1 MEAGSLTLNAKVVGE
16 VAEVGQNCW
25 VNPCRSRMISIVAS
39 VASALVNSLLANHVL
54 PSGFSNFMV
63 TVGVNFVGQFCE
75 QLIAILKLVAFTRL
89 PFARGERQASGLALP
104 KLTLE
109 GTTNPQV
116 GILETPVAQAG
127 VMVVSLLGFEG
138 VPRVAVL
145 NEGQNF
151 HAPKALPE
159 NS

>member
-16 VAEVGQNCW
+16 VAVVGQISW

-39 VASALVNSLLANHVL
+39 VASARGNSLLAKHVV

-63 TVGVNFVGQFCE
+63 TVGVNFVVQFCE
-75 QLIAILKLVAFTRL
+75 QLIAILKLVAFTRVVSR
-89 PFARGERQASGLALP
+89 RGRQASGLAVP

-109 GTTNPQV
+109 GTTNAQV
-116 GILETPVAQAG
+116 GILGTPVAQAG

>member
-16 VAEVGQNCW
+16 VAVVGQISW

-39 VASALVNSLLANHVL
+39 VASARGNSLLAKHVV

-63 TVGVNFVGQFCE
+63 TVGVNFVVQFCE
-75 QLIAILKLVAFTRL
+75 QLIAILKLVAFTRAL
-89 PFARGERQASGLALP
+89 PETGKASGLALP
-104 KLTLE
+104 KLTVE

-116 GILETPVAQAG
+116 GILGTPVAQAG